1 LISDRLLFRSDQTS
15 FATGS
20 ARYVDAD
27 PEYPGTDARIVVRV
41 GIDRI
46 HDPVLAVVDTAAPWC
61 IFEPVVAAALRR
73 TFLPSDE
80 GVVLSTRLGRFGG
93 TLYRGSITLVAEQ
106 GENLDVDATV
116 FISPDWR
123 GPNFLGY
130 EGFLQRIRFA
140 VDPENNLFYFGRI

>member
-1 LISDRLLFRSDQTS
+1 MIGDRLLFGSDRTS

-27 PEYPGTDARIVVRV
+27 PEYLGTDARIVVHV
-41 GIDRI
+41 GIHRI

-61 IFEPVVAAALRR
+61 IFEPGVAAALRR
-73 TFLPSDE
+73 TFSPLRN
-80 GVVLSTRLGRFGG
+80 VVLSTRLGRFGG
-93 TLYRGSITLVAEQ
+93 TLYRGSITLVAEE
-106 GENLDVDATV
+106 GENLDVDSTV